1 MRGDGRNQL
10 QIPAPLP
17 LKNIFRMIP
26 LSARSVSLDSP
37 FIFTIIRERKDN
49 VKGVHYWKNSNSGL
63 VAAHYGKNSGS
74 GIADQREA
82 EALFPNSGLAE
93 AD

>member
-26 LSARSVSLDSP
+26 LSAQSISLDSP
-37 FIFTIIRERKDN
+37 FNFYNLFETEKTTLQVCTI
-49 VKGVHYWKNSNSGL
+49 
-63 VAAHYGKNSGS
+63 GK
-74 GIADQREA
+74 
-82 EALFPNSGLAE
+82 
-93 AD
+93 

>member
-26 LSARSVSLDSP
+26 LSAKSILLDSP
-37 FIFTIIRERKDN
+37 FNINNLFEKEKTTFKVCTIEKIA
-49 VKGVHYWKNSNSGL
+49 
-63 VAAHYGKNSGS
+63 VA
-74 GIADQREA
+74 E
-82 EALFPNSGLAE
+82 
-93 AD
+93 

>member
-26 LSARSVSLDSP
+26 LSAQSISLDSP
-37 FIFTIIRERKDN
+37 F
-49 VKGVHYWKNSNSGL
+49 NSYIL
-63 VAAHYGKNSGS
+63 FEKEKMTLKVCTVEKIAVA
-74 GIADQREA
+74 E
-82 EALFPNSGLAE
+82 
-93 AD
+93 

>member
-26 LSARSVSLDSP
+26 LSAQSISLDSP
-37 FIFTIIRERKDN
+37 FNIYNFFEEEKTTLKVCTIGKIA
-49 VKGVHYWKNSNSGL
+49 
-63 VAAHYGKNSGS
+63 VA
-74 GIADQREA
+74 E
-82 EALFPNSGLAE
+82 
-93 AD
+93 

>member
-26 LSARSVSLDSP
+26 LSAQSLSLDST
-37 FIFTIIRERKDN
+37 FNIYNLFEKEKTTLKVCTIEKIA
-49 VKGVHYWKNSNSGL
+49 
-63 VAAHYGKNSGS
+63 VADLWQYCQRTTEK
-74 GIADQREA
+74 IAVA
-82 EALFPNSGLAE
+82 E
-93 AD
+93 